1 MKRDKDP
8 DRREV
13 MKKFTFKGVLDNF
26 RTSVAQPARAD
37 QEIQETLRPEN
48 FQVKRTFR
56 HGFPFQPTAMAFD
69 PVQRLLAI
77 GSKCGSLRMY
87 PFSLAFQ
94 IHIRIAC
101 CTTALIEE

>member
-1 MKRDKDP
+1 
-8 DRREV
+8 
-13 MKKFTFKGVLDNF
+13 
-26 RTSVAQPARAD
+26 
-37 QEIQETLRPEN
+37 
-48 FQVKRTFR
+48 
-56 HGFPFQPTAMAFD
+56 MAFD

>member
-26 RTSVAQPARAD
+26 RTSVAQPSRAD

-48 FQVKRTFR
+48 FQVKR
-56 HGFPFQPTAMAFD
+56 
-69 PVQRLLAI
+69 V
-77 GSKCGSLRMY
+77 
-87 PFSLAFQ
+87 
-94 IHIRIAC
+94 RIIWYYYYYYHQC
-101 CTTALIEE
+101 YHSSSWT